1 MSAVIVLIP
10 SYEPDARLPE
20 LAARLA
26 ADLPDVAVVV
36 VDDGSGPDFDD
47 VFAATAATGAE
58 VVRYRRNQGKGYA
71 LRVGIRHVMA
81 HHPGRPIV
89 TADGDGQHRLDDIVA
104 VGLRLADGHGELV
117 LGVRSFGPGVPARS
131 RFGNAVSS
139 VLFRLVTGIAVRD
152 TQTGL
157 RGYPAEALPW
167 LLTVPGDRFEYEQA
181 MLLRAR
187 AAGVEIAEVPIATV
201 YLERNASSHFR
212 PVADSLRVLGPVVAF
227 AASSFAAFAI
237 DAVLLI
243 AIVTATD
250 SLVLGVVGARL
261 VSATVN
267 FLVNR
272 SLVFHATRGSWRRQL
287 ASYAGLAVLLLLASY
302 GALDLL
308 TELGVPLLVAKPV
321 ADTVLFAVSWLVQ
334 QRQVF
339 APPRRRPAGRA
350 GAGAAGEAASGA
362 GSASQLRPLGRSAA
376 PTPAARPT

>member
-1 MSAVIVLIP
+1 MTSSPPAPPGTNDQVSP
-10 SYEPDARLPE
+10 
-20 LAARLA
+20 
-26 ADLPDVAVVV
+26 
-36 VDDGSGPDFDD
+36 
-47 VFAATAATGAE
+47 
-58 VVRYRRNQGKGYA
+58 
-71 LRVGIRHVMA
+71 IRSS
-81 HHPGRPIV
+81 RP
-89 TADGDGQHRLDDIVA
+89 
-104 VGLRLADGHGELV
+104 
-117 LGVRSFGPGVPARS
+117 
-131 RFGNAVSS
+131 
-139 VLFRLVTGIAVRD
+139 
-152 TQTGL
+152 
-157 RGYPAEALPW
+157 
-167 LLTVPGDRFEYEQA
+167 
-181 MLLRAR
+181 
-187 AAGVEIAEVPIATV
+187 
-201 YLERNASSHFR
+201 
-212 PVADSLRVLGPVVAF
+212 
-227 AASSFAAFAI
+227 
-237 DAVLLI
+237 
-243 AIVTATD
+243 TD